1 MKKGHQLGFPLV
13 LKIVSPQIS
22 HKSDVGGVIVN
33 IKNEDDLKQG
43 YTNLINQVSKNKP
56 TANILGAVVEKMLP
70 PSIELIVGGIKDSQ
84 FGPCVMF
91 GMGGIFAEVYDDV
104 AFRVAPLDEIDIS
117 ILIDEIKGSKILKGF
132 RGKPPMDR
140 DSIVK
145 ILLNVSSLMMKH
157 DEISQLD
164 LNPVIVYPNSAI
176 AADSRIV
183 LKQTNGGH
191 K

>member
-1 MKKGHQLGFPLV
+1 MR
-13 LKIVSPQIS
+13 
-22 HKSDVGGVIVN
+22 N
-33 IKNEDDLKQG
+33 
-43 YTNLINQVSKNKP
+43 
-56 TANILGAVVEKMLP
+56 
-70 PSIELIVGGIKDSQ
+70 
-84 FGPCVMF
+84 
-91 GMGGIFAEVYDDV
+91 
-104 AFRVAPLDEIDIS
+104 DEIV
-117 ILIDEIKGSKILKGF
+117 LLKVDEIKGSKILKGF

-164 LNPVIVYPNSAI
+164 LNPVIVYPNSAV

-191 K
+191 E